1 MMQHM
6 YRLLYLFSAMLLF
19 VASANAQFVGSA
31 KSDKY
36 HKETCQHAKRI
47 LVENRVEFATVEEAK
62 EAGYVACKVCK
73 PGGAKSSSSTEVK
86 SVDVQKVSEG
96 RCQATTK
103 KGTQCKRNAAAGSN
117 YCWQHG
123 G

>member
-1 MMQHM
+1 M
-6 YRLLYLFSAMLLF
+6 RVVLVVAALLMLG
-19 VASANAQFVGSA
+19 ASANAQFVGSSQ
-31 KSDKY
+31 SDKY

-47 LVENRVEFATVEEAK
+47 LDENRVEFATVEEAK

-73 PGGAKSSSSTEVK
+73 PGGATSSSGTEVK
-86 SVDVQKVSEG
+86 SANTPKVSGG

-103 KGTQCKRNAAAGSN
+103 KGTQCKRNAAAGSS